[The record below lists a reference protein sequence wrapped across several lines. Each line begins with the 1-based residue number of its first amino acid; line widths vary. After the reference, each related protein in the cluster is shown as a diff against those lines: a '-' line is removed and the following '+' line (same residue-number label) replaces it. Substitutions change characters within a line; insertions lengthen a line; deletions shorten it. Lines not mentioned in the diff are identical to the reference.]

1 MSDLLSIGLSGVRAY
16 RQALSTT
23 GDNIANAQT
32 TGYVRRSVR
41 MEEVVPAGDIIYY
54 RNPVQPGGVTV
65 AGVTRAVDEWL
76 VADARVSIGASGRA
90 DARLNWLEAGERA
103 LDDGD
108 AGVGASA
115 TRMFNQADQLSSD
128 PLNMAGRAAFLAS
141 VDQTAAAFRS
151 SATALASASGG
162 VAASAN
168 GRISQFNT
176 DLTALARVN
185 DGLRRS
191 RDGTSNQ
198 ASLLDERDRLIDS
211 ISGGVPVSVSFDEK
225 GAATLAMAG
234 SGNPVLLNGTTTASA
249 SLAVAADGR
258 LTFSLSTAGPVTP
271 NSGAFAGLA
280 SAAAHLADQRVA
292 LDTLAGQFA
301 ADLNAAHQA
310 GRDAS
315 GNPGGP
321 LLSFGGTAASL
332 TAPALAPSEVAAAD
346 ATSANG
352 NLLAL
357 SSLRGQAGIEVGWN
371 GLVALNSQIVADA
384 RAEQAATSQRRDGAI
399 AAREDISSVDLDRE
413 AAELLRF
420 QQAYEGSARVIQ
432 VARETFQTI
441 LNAL

>member
-65 AGVTRAVDEWL
+65 AEVTRAVDEWL
-76 VADARVSIGASGRA
+76 VTDARVSIGLGERSDTRV
-90 DARLNWLEAGERA
+90 NWLEAAERA
-103 LDDGD
+103 LDDSE

-115 TRMFNQADQLSSD
+115 TRMFNQADQLSGD
-128 PLNMAGRAAFLAS
+128 PLNMAGRASFLAA

-151 SATALASASGG
+151 SATALASAANG
-162 VAASAN
+162 VADAAT

-176 DLTALARVN
+176 DLAALARVN

-198 ASLLDERDRLIDS
+198 ASLLDERDRLLDA
-211 ISGGVPVSVSFDEK
+211 ISGTVPTSVSFDAK
-225 GAATLAMAG
+225 GAATVTLAA
-234 SGNPVLLNGTTTASA
+234 SGNPVLLDGTTTASA
-249 SLAVAADGR
+249 SLVTAADGR
-258 LTFSLSTAGPVTP
+258 ISFSLSTAGPISP

-280 SAAAHLADQRVA
+280 SASGHIADQRTA
-292 LDTLAGQFA
+292 LDSLAGQFA
-301 ADLNAAHQA
+301 TDLNTAHQA
-310 GRDAS
+310 GLDLS

-321 LLSFGGTAASL
+321 LLSFGGTAATL
-332 TAPALAPSEVAAAD
+332 TALALTPAQVAAAD
-346 ATSANG
+346 GSSANG
-352 NLLAL
+352 NLLSL
-357 SSLRGQAGIEVGWN
+357 SSLRGPAGVEASWGS
-371 GLVALNSQIVADA
+371 LVALNSQTVADA
-384 RAEQAATSQRRDGAI
+384 RAERSATTQRRDGAI
-399 AAREDISSVDLDRE
+399 AARDEISSVDLDRE